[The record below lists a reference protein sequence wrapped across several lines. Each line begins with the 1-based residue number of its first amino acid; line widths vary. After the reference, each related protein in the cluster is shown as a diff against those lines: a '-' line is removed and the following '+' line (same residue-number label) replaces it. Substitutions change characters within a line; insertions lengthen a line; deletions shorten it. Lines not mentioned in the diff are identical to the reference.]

1 MKHYGRIVMAALAM
15 YALVCAV
22 LLLVGGAQMLS
33 AGQGEG
39 LLLGLALML
48 PFALGGLWYWRYGQ
62 RHSASFVSVTTGLL
76 VIICAGLGSYVAGF
90 LASFAVHGV
99 EAQANDVARL
109 AWPAQPIMACAEL
122 PVVSSLLPYV
132 PIVVLL
138 AYCGIAARDAMRY
151 RQRSHTKKS
160 GSQDNLQA
168 KKVEPVKGRM

>member
-1 MKHYGRIVMAALAM
+1 MKHYARVVIAALVM
-15 YALVCAV
+15 YALVCVV
-22 LLLVGGAQMLS
+22 LLLVGGILMLS
-33 AGQGEG
+33 ASHSEG

-76 VIICAGLGSYVAGF
+76 VVILAGLGSYIAGF

-122 PVVSSLLPYV
+122 PAVSSLLPYM

-138 AYCGIAARDAMRY
+138 FYCGIAARDGMRY

-160 GSQDNLQA
+160 GSQDNLQP
-168 KKVEPVKGRM
+168 KKMESVEGRI

>member
-1 MKHYGRIVMAALAM
+1 MRHYARIVIAALVM
-15 YALVCAV
+15 YALVCVV
-22 LLLVGGAQMLS
+22 LLLVGGILMLS
-33 AGQGEG
+33 ASHSEG

-76 VIICAGLGSYVAGF
+76 VVILAGFGSYVVGF
-90 LASFAVHGV
+90 LVSFAVHGV

-109 AWPAQPIMACAEL
+109 AWPAQPIMAFAEL
-122 PVVSSLLPYV
+122 PAVSSLLPYV

-138 AYCGIAARDAMRY
+138 FYCGIAACDAMRY

-168 KKVEPVKGRM
+168 KKV

>member
-15 YALVCAV
+15 YALVCVV
-22 LLLVGGAQMLS
+22 LLLVGGVQMLS
-33 AGQGEG
+33 ASHSEG

-48 PFALGGLWYWRYGQ
+48 PFALGGLWYWRYGR
-62 RHSASFVSVTTGLL
+62 RHGASFVGVTTGLL

-109 AWPAQPIMACAEL
+109 AWPAQPIMAFAEL
-122 PVVSSLLPYV
+122 PAVSSLLPYV
-132 PIVVLL
+132 PSVVLL

-151 RQRSHTKKS
+151 IQKHRAKTTDSHN
-160 GSQDNLQA
+160 NLQA
-168 KKVEPVKGRM
+168 KKVEPVEGRI

>member
-33 AGQGEG
+33 ASRGEG
-39 LLLGLALML
+39 LLFGLALML
-48 PFALGGLWYWRYGQ
+48 PFALGGLWYLRYGQ

-76 VIICAGLGSYVAGF
+76 VVICAGLGSYIAGF

-122 PVVSSLLPYV
+122 PVVSSLLPYM

-138 AYCGIAARDAMRY
+138 AYCGIAARDGMRY

>member
-1 MKHYGRIVMAALAM
+1 MKHYGRIVMAALVM
-15 YALVCAV
+15 YALVCVV
-22 LLLVGGAQMLS
+22 LLLVGGILMLS
-33 AGQGEG
+33 ASHGEG

-62 RHSASFVSVTTGLL
+62 RRGASFVSVTTGLL
-76 VIICAGLGSYVAGF
+76 VVICAGLGSYIAGF

-99 EAQANDVARL
+99 EAQANDIARL
-109 AWPAQPIMACAEL
+109 AWPAQPIMACAKL

>member
-33 AGQGEG
+33 ASQGEG
-39 LLLGLALML
+39 LLLGLALVL
-48 PFALGGLWYWRYGQ
+48 PYVLGGLWYWRYGQ
-62 RHSASFVSVTTGLL
+62 RHSASFVSATTGLL
-76 VIICAGLGSYVAGF
+76 VVICAGLGSYVAGF
-90 LASFAVHGV
+90 LVSFAVHGV
-99 EAQANDVARL
+99 EAQASDVARL
-109 AWPAQPIMACAEL
+109 AWPARSIMACAEL
-122 PVVSSLLPYV
+122 PAVSSLLPYV

-138 AYCGIAARDAMRY
+138 AYCGIAARDGMRY

-168 KKVEPVKGRM
+168 KKVESVEGRI